1 MAYGAR
7 LESALG
13 ESPRGFESPILRMT
27 NLLISQKVFFALLAT
42 MDAFARRTI
51 VRNFLDTDGIS
62 KKYRLAHID
71 VNSFIASSVDLVG
84 LVIDAHGGTLS
95 GGLVEP
101 RPGWRVQGSLRV
113 VIKVFVSFP
122 ILLNLNQATRNE
134 SSWNSHYPD
143 APISDLLNNH

>member
-1 MAYGAR
+1 MRIRTLAGAS
-7 LESALG
+7 SAARSG
-13 ESPRGFESPILRMT
+13 DFGAILRMK